1 MSVIRSSLTMHLDN
15 ISEYN
20 LLTEEE
26 EKLYLSQAQNGDE
39 NARNIM
45 VNHNLKLV
53 VNVAKRFNKRGVEL
67 EDLIQ
72 EGSEGLIVA
81 IERFDL
87 SSGYKFST
95 YAYYWIMQRIYK
107 VVQNKSRTIRVP
119 VYIHEM
125 INRISLAKEEIYA
138 KGENPT
144 VAAISKYIGEEARKV
159 KIAMRHMKRNLSLEY
174 EMMENSAFSNTI
186 EQETFDKPDVKYEQT
201 EEVNERKRAIMDALD
216 TLSERA
222 QEVLILRYGLDG
234 EDGSGERRT
243 LKDVSEIVGISKER
257 VRQLEKKALE
267 TLREG
272 GGRTER
278 RRRLRDY
285 VL

>member
-1 MSVIRSSLTMHLDN
+1 MTKSALTMLLED
-15 ISEYN
+15 ISPYK
-20 LLTEEE
+20 LLNEEE
-26 EKLYLSQAQNGDE
+26 EKAYLSLAQEGDRE
-39 NARNIM
+39 ARDIM
-45 VNHNLKLV
+45 INHNLKLV

-87 SSGYKFST
+87 NSGYKFST

-125 INRISLAKEEIYA
+125 INRISIAKEELYA
-138 KGENPT
+138 QGKKPT
-144 VAAISKYIGEEARKV
+144 VDAIAKLIGEEERKV
-159 KIAMRHMKRNLSLEY
+159 KVAMRHMKRNLSLEY
-174 EMMENSAFSNTI
+174 EKENSEFSNTI
-186 EQETFDKPDVKYEQT
+186 EQETFDRPEVKFEQS
-201 EEVNERKRAIMDALD
+201 EEVNECKRAIFDALD
-216 TLSERA
+216 TLSDRA
-222 QEVLILRYGLDG
+222 QEVLILRFGLDG
-234 EDGSGERRT
+234 VSEGRT

-257 VRQLEKKALE
+257 VRQIEKKALE

-278 RRRLRDY
+278 RRRLREY
-285 VL
+285 V